1 MQALLRLATAFAILA
16 FSCPQTRAAQPERMT
31 WDIAG
36 TERKALVYPPMSS
49 PTSSTAPLVFV
60 FHGHGGAPQ
69 NIAKSMHLQDIWPEA
84 VVVYPLGLPT
94 VTKIDPKG
102 EKAGWQRAQGEYGDR
117 DLKFF
122 DAMLASLTKEF
133 PVDQR
138 RVYAAG
144 FSNGSL
150 FTFLLMS
157 QRPSEIAAFAACAG
171 PPSNG
176 VNLASPKPIFIIA
189 GEKDPIVP
197 IAAQRASIDQLRQL
211 DGAGSPTSGSVEGLT
226 IYKSSKEAPLQTL
239 IHPGGHQIPSE
250 APKLIVEFFHENALG
265 K

>member
-1 MQALLRLATAFAILA
+1 MRFVHFTLVIALSFVLTA
-16 FSCPQTRAAQPERMT
+16 AARSAEPERMT
-31 WDIAG
+31 WDVAG
-36 TERKALVYPPMSS
+36 TKREALVYAPTPSPSS
-49 PTSSTAPLVFV
+49 NTAPLVFI

-102 EKAGWQRAQGEYGDR
+102 DKAGWQRAPGDYGDR

-122 DAMLASLTKEF
+122 DVALASLRKKF
-133 PVDQR
+133 SVDDHR
-138 RVYAAG
+138 IYVAG

-157 QRPSEIAAFAACAG
+157 QRPKEIAAFAACAG

-176 VNLASPKPIFIIA
+176 VNLKTPKPIFIIA
-189 GEKDPIVP
+189 GEKDTTVP
-197 IAAQRASIDQLRQL
+197 IAAQHASIDQVRKL
-211 DGAGSPTSGSVEGLT
+211 DGAGPPMKGAVQGLT
-226 IYKSSKEAPLQTL
+226 VYKTKNGTPVQTL
-239 IHPGGHQIPSE
+239 IHPGGHQIPSD
-250 APKLIVEFFHENALG
+250 APKLIVEFFRENVIG
-265 K
+265 N